1 MSGIIGIKIKEFR
14 KNKGIT
20 QEELGRMVGV
30 TTQAVSKWECGGV
43 PDAELLPAIAENLG
57 TSIDALFGKTD
68 EIKQNLEQLISY
80 ELINTNEDERFEKA
94 FKLCWAIE
102 IGLTGMD
109 SVRESFAGHN
119 IENFDDEHSHQYY
132 SKLLFNQGLTDMKLA
147 KSTHYFF
154 IMPEPSNGFDKAFGK
169 ISEYSDT
176 FKMLSDERV
185 LKIIM
190 FMYSRKNNTAITSAL
205 IAKNT
210 RLSEDTVRKIMDKM
224 CEYNM
229 ADCFEVETNSG
240 IICSYRYRQEC
251 AMIPLLFFAKE
262 LKVRNMFD
270 VIQIIKRDKPIL

>member
-1 MSGIIGIKIKEFR
+1 MSGIIGIKIREFR
-14 KNKGIT
+14 KNRGMT

-68 EIKQNLEQLISY
+68 EIKQSLEQLISY
-80 ELINTNEDERFEKA
+80 ELMHTSEDERFEKA

-109 SVRESFAGHN
+109 SVRESFAEYN

-132 SKLLFNQGLTDMKLA
+132 SKLLFNQGMTDMKLA
-147 KSTHYFF
+147 KSAHYFF
-154 IMPEPSNGFDKAFGK
+154 IMPEPGNGFDKAFGK

-190 FMYSRKNNTAITSAL
+190 FMYSRRNDAAITSAL

-210 RLSEDTVRKIMDKM
+210 KISEPTVREIMNRM
-224 CEYNM
+224 CEYSI
-229 ADCFEVETNSG
+229 ADHFEIEAEG
-240 IICSYRYRQEC
+240 GKIHSYRYRQEC
-251 AMIPLLFFAKE
+251 TMIPLLCLVKE
-262 LKVRNMFD
+262 LRVRNMFD